1 MTATMSPF
9 SEACYLLPS
18 CSLDSLTEEG
28 ALFLSSRV
36 ALMDPWLN
44 LGYSAEGLLRYLL
57 RFDPAL
63 YRFEIVVAGES
74 RGLVCVRYPWL
85 RGPYLEMLAVL
96 REGQGRGVGR
106 DIVSWMTSQCAGRA
120 LNLWTLT
127 SSSNSD
133 ARSFYRSVGFTEIA
147 SLPDLIR
154 PRHEEILLRKMVE

>member
-9 SEACYLLPS
+9 SEACYPLPS
-18 CSLDSLTEEG
+18 CTLHSLAEEG
-28 ALFLSSRV
+28 ARFLSTRV
-36 ALMDPWLN
+36 ALMDPWLT

-57 RFDPAL
+57 RLDPAL
-63 YRFEIVVAGES
+63 FRFEIVVAGES
-74 RGLVCVRYPWL
+74 SGLVCVRYPWL

-106 DIVSWMTSQCAGRA
+106 DIVSWMMSQCAGRA

-127 SSSNSD
+127 SSSNSV
-133 ARSFYRSVGFTEIA
+133 ALSFYRSVGFTEIA

-154 PRHEEILLRKMVE
+154 PRHDEILLRKIVE